1 MQTCAEND
9 NDLKKQSDADF
20 ANDRALKVAA
30 LRSTITQ
37 IEYGVETEL
46 PEDDDAQDS
55 QQNRDVAAVQFSS
68 GLYHEVWAKRPH
80 DHTAATGAMLEALK
94 SDNRSI
100 LWVIERA
107 ISKDYGVPYGPGLL
121 CHDIDPTRCV
131 LVRTQKQQ
139 QTLWVIEEALKS
151 DCFSV
156 VFGEISDITLKES
169 RRLSLAV
176 ATGNSVMIALLRSE
190 HSPSSA
196 AYSRW
201 QISPTQS
208 TEQYYSMSAPGPMR
222 ASAYLH
228 KHRAGVPPMS
238 AIIERPTVTDFIPL
252 SEQHDEQAADHIHLA
267 APLAG

>member
-1 MQTCAEND
+1 MQTYAEND
-9 NDLKKQSDADF
+9 NDLKKQSGADF
-20 ANDRALKVAA
+20 VSDRALKVAA

-46 PEDDDAQDS
+46 LEHSDTQDS
-55 QQNRDVAAVQFSS
+55 QQTRDVDTIQFSS

-80 DHTAATGAMLEALK
+80 DHASATGVMLEALK
-94 SDNRSI
+94 NDSRPI

-107 ISKDYGVPYGPGLL
+107 ISKDYGIPYGPGLL
-121 CHDIDPTRCV
+121 CHDIDPARCV

-139 QTLWVIEEALKS
+139 QTLWVIEEALKN
-151 DCFSV
+151 DCFSG

-169 RRLSLAV
+169 RRLSLAA
-176 ATGNSVMIALLRSE
+176 ATCDSVMIALLRSE
-190 HSPSSA
+190 YQPSSA

-201 QISPTQS
+201 QISPTES
-208 TEQYYSMSAPGPMR
+208 ARQYYAMTAPGPMR

-238 AIIERPTVTDFIPL
+238 TIIERPTVTNFIPL
-252 SEQHDEQAADHIHLA
+252 SEQHDEQATDYIHLA